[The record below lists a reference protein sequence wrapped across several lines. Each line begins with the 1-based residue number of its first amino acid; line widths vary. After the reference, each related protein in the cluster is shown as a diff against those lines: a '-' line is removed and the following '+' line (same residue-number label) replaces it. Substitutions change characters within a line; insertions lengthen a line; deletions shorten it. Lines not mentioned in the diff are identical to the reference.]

1 MDRPNRPSPEAPGR
15 PSPLPSDADWPQ
27 LLRQAALRFLGEPT
41 KRHRGEWRY
50 RSRGS
55 LVVHVEGPRAGT
67 WRDFE
72 GGSGGG
78 VLDFLENFS
87 GLDHVRALCWLTGR
101 PSPQAS
107 CRSGSKHPP
116 RQEAAAKGKVD
127 LVRSRWTASEPIP
140 ANPDHPARRWLI
152 RRKLWWPSLPLPPA
166 VRWLDARGPHT
177 GAGSIIALAAP
188 PTAWVNAW
196 PQLPPPAAVMLV
208 HVDAGGQPA
217 LDRPA
222 ESDGLPKRTFGLAQG
237 AVLIIGNP
245 ILAETLTTARV
256 AEGLADTLALAS
268 RYEGPVIC
276 TFGTSGLRSLTLG
289 RWLAGAPRRVL
300 VHSDR
305 DPPKDGLP
313 PGGRR
318 AAATLWMAIRD
329 AGGTAEIVPPG
340 VGFGDVADEAAA
352 GAALPLLPEEWVGYA
367 RTLAEMHPN
376 WPRAEVA
383 RISAIATAH
392 DGGTHD

>member
-1 MDRPNRPSPEAPGR
+1 MDLQNRSRPEALGQ
-15 PSPLPSDADWPQ
+15 PSPLALDPDWPA
-27 LLRQAALRFLGEPT
+27 LIRQAALSVLGEPA

-67 WRDFE
+67 WKDFE

-87 GLDHVRALCWLTGR
+87 GLDHARALAWLTDWPGVT
-101 PSPQAS
+101 A
-107 CRSGSKHPP
+107 CRSANHLPG
-116 RQEAAAKGKVD
+116 RDATAKDHVN
-127 LVRSRWTASEPIP
+127 LVRPRWAASEPIP

-177 GAGSIIALAAP
+177 GSGSIIAQAASP
-188 PTAWVNAW
+188 SAWLDAW
-196 PQLPPPAAVMLV
+196 PQLPLPVAVQLV
-208 HVDAGGQPA
+208 HVDADGEPA
-217 LDRPA
+217 LDRPT
-222 ESDGLPKRTFGLAQG
+222 EKSGLMKRTYGPVRG
-237 AVLIIGNP
+237 ALLIIGDP
-245 ILAETLTTARV
+245 RLGETLTPARV

-268 RYEGPVIC
+268 RHEGPVIC
-276 TFGTSGLRSLTLG
+276 MFGTSGLKSPALAE
-289 RWLAGAPRRVL
+289 WLAGTPNGVL

-305 DPPKDGLP
+305 DSPKDGLP

-318 AAATLWMAIRD
+318 AAATLWLAIRD

-340 VGFGDVADEAAA
+340 LGFKDVADEAAA
-352 GAALPLLPEEWVGYA
+352 GADLPPLPEEWAGYA
-367 RTLAEMHPN
+367 RTLAEMHPD
-376 WPRAEVA
+376 WPRAEIA

-392 DGGTHD
+392 DGDTND

>member
-1 MDRPNRPSPEAPGR
+1 MDESNRSLPEIPSQA
-15 PSPLPSDADWPQ
+15 SPLTPDADWPR
-27 LLRQAALRFLGEPT
+27 LMREAALSVLGEPA
-41 KRHRGEWRY
+41 KCHRGEWRY

-87 GLDHVRALCWLTGR
+87 GLDHARALGWLTGR

-107 CRSGSKHPP
+107 RRANHLPG
-116 RQEAAAKGKVD
+116 RDATAKDHVN
-127 LVRSRWTASEPIP
+127 LVRPWWAASEPIP

-166 VRWLDARGPHT
+166 VRWLYARGPHT
-177 GAGSIIALAAP
+177 GAGSIMALAAP
-188 PTAWVNAW
+188 PSAWLDAW
-196 PQLPPPAAVMLV
+196 PQLPLPVAVQLV
-208 HVDAGGQPA
+208 HVDADGRPA

-222 ESDGLPKRTFGLAQG
+222 EKGGLPKRTFGRARG
-237 AVLIIGNP
+237 AVLIIGDP
-245 ILAETLTTARV
+245 ILRETLTPARV

-268 RYEGPVIC
+268 RHEGPVIC
-276 TFGTSGLRSLTLG
+276 TFGTSGLRSLTLA

-340 VGFGDVADEAAA
+340 VGFRDVADEAAA

>member
-1 MDRPNRPSPEAPGR
+1 MDESNRSLPEIPSQA
-15 PSPLPSDADWPQ
+15 SPLTPDADWPR
-27 LLRQAALRFLGEPT
+27 LMREAALSVLGEPA

-55 LVVHVEGPRAGT
+55 LVVHIGGPRAGR
-67 WRDFE
+67 WWDFE
-72 GGSGGG
+72 SGAGGG
-78 VLDFLENFS
+78 VLDFLEQFA
-87 GLDHVRALCWLTGR
+87 GLDRAQALAWLPGR
-101 PSPQAS
+101 PALLPRRRTSHPTRPDTDARHRFDLARSQWAS
-107 CRSGSKHPP
+107 SK
-116 RQEAAAKGKVD
+116 
-127 LVRSRWTASEPIP
+127 PIP
-140 ANPDHPARRWLI
+140 TSPDHPARRWLA
-152 RRKLWWPSLPLPPA
+152 RRKLWWPSLPIPPS
-166 VRWLDARGPHT
+166 VRWLDARGTHT
-177 GAGSIIALAAP
+177 GAGGIIVLAAP
-188 PTAWVNAW
+188 PSAWADVW
-196 PQLPPPAAVMLV
+196 PQLPALVAVQLE
-208 HVDAGGQPA
+208 HLDAGGQPA
-217 LDRPA
+217 LDRPL
-222 ESDGLPKRTFGLAQG
+222 ESGGLPKRTYGLVRG
-237 AVLIIGNP
+237 AALIIGNP
-245 ILAETLTTARV
+245 LLEEALTPARV

-268 RYEGPVIC
+268 RHEGPVIC
-276 TFGTSGLRSLTLG
+276 TFGTSGLGSLTLA

-340 VGFGDVADEAAA
+340 VGFRDVADEAAL
-352 GAALPLLPEEWVGYA
+352 GRPLPLLPEEWVGYA

-392 DGGTHD
+392 D

>member
-1 MDRPNRPSPEAPGR
+1 MDESNRSLPEIPSQA
-15 PSPLPSDADWPQ
+15 SPLTPDADWPQ
-27 LLRQAALRFLGEPT
+27 LLRQAALRFLGEPA

-72 GGSGGG
+72 GGSGGD

-87 GLDHVRALCWLTGR
+87 GLDHARALGWLTGR
-101 PSPQAS
+101 PSPQVS
-107 CRSGSKHPP
+107 RRSNHPP
-116 RQEAAAKGKVD
+116 GQEEAAKGHVD

-140 ANPDHPARRWLI
+140 ANPDHPARRWLV
-152 RRKLWWPSLPLPPA
+152 RRRLWWPSLPPPPG

-188 PTAWVNAW
+188 PSAWLDAW
-196 PQLPPPAAVMLV
+196 PQLPLPVGVQLV
-208 HVDAGGQPA
+208 HVDADGRPA

-222 ESDGLPKRTFGLAQG
+222 EKGGLPKRTFGRARG
-237 AVLIIGNP
+237 AVLIIGDP
-245 ILAETLTTARV
+245 ILRETLTPARV

-268 RYEGPVIC
+268 RHEGPVIC
-276 TFGTSGLRSLTLG
+276 TFGTSGLRSLTLA

-340 VGFGDVADEAAA
+340 VGFRDVADEAAA
-352 GAALPLLPEEWVGYA
+352 GAALRLLPEEWVGYA

-392 DGGTHD
+392 DGGTPD

>member
-1 MDRPNRPSPEAPGR
+1 MDRPNSPSPEAPGR
-15 PSPLPSDADWPQ
+15 PPPLPSDADWPQ
-27 LLRQAALRFLGEPT
+27 LLRQAALRFLGEPA
-41 KRHRGEWRY
+41 KRHRGEWRF

-55 LVVHVEGPRAGT
+55 LVVHIGGPRAGR
-67 WRDFE
+67 WWDFE
-72 GGSGGG
+72 SGAGGG
-78 VLDFLENFS
+78 VLDFLEQFA
-87 GLDHVRALCWLTGR
+87 GLDRAQALAWLPGR
-101 PSPQAS
+101 PALLPRRRTSHPTRPDTDARHRFDLA
-107 CRSGSKHPP
+107 RS
-116 RQEAAAKGKVD
+116 QWA
-127 LVRSRWTASEPIP
+127 ASEPIP

-177 GAGSIIALAAP
+177 GAGSIMALAAP
-188 PTAWVNAW
+188 PSAWLDAW
-196 PQLPPPAAVMLV
+196 PQLPLPVAVQLV
-208 HVDAGGQPA
+208 HVDADGRPA

-222 ESDGLPKRTFGLAQG
+222 EKGGLPKRTFGRARG
-237 AVLIIGNP
+237 AVLIIGDP
-245 ILAETLTTARV
+245 ILRETLTPARV

-268 RYEGPVIC
+268 RHEGPVIC
-276 TFGTSGLRSLTLG
+276 TFGTSGLRSLTLA
-289 RWLAGAPRRVL
+289 RWLAGAPHGTL
-300 VHSDR
+300 IHSDR

-340 VGFGDVADEAAA
+340 AGFRDVADEAAA

-367 RTLAEMHPN
+367 RTLAEMHSN

>member
-27 LLRQAALRFLGEPT
+27 LLRQAALRFLGEPA

-87 GLDHVRALCWLTGR
+87 GLDHVRALGWLTGR

-107 CRSGSKHPP
+107 CRSNHPP

-276 TFGTSGLRSLTLG
+276 MFGTSGLKSPALAE
-289 RWLAGAPRRVL
+289 WLAGTPNGVL

-305 DPPKDGLP
+305 DSPKDGLP

-318 AAATLWMAIRD
+318 AAATLWLAIRD

-340 VGFGDVADEAAA
+340 VGFKDVADEAAA
-352 GAALPLLPEEWVGYA
+352 GADLPPLPEEWAGYA
-367 RTLAEMHPN
+367 RTLAEMHPD
-376 WPRAEVA
+376 WPRAEIA

-392 DGGTHD
+392 DGDTND